1 MRIKTE
7 FPNAI
12 CEVEHFW
19 IPLSDGC
26 RLAARRWLPV
36 DAAAH
41 RVPALLYFTPYRLSD
56 STLPGLTLDQ
66 PYLAGHGYA
75 AVCVDVRGTG
85 NSDGLLAGTL
95 SPQEIS
101 DGVEVVAWL
110 AAPEVTNTTRP
121 ASEFF
126 SSGSMQRIN

>member
-12 CEVEHFW
+12 CEVAHFW

-36 DAAAH
+36 DAAEH

-66 PYLAGHGYA
+66 PYGRRARHPRSTRGNADVRVRPAVGHVDGPPVRRG
-75 AVCVDVRGTG
+75 AVCR
-85 NSDGLLAGTL
+85 
-95 SPQEIS
+95 
-101 DGVEVVAWL
+101 
-110 AAPEVTNTTRP
+110 
-121 ASEFF
+121 
-126 SSGSMQRIN
+126 